1 MNFELIVYTA
11 MALEPQQQ
19 QKLQLELQEKYQTE
33 GVIFLVDPSLIG
45 GMKLVFGDRIEDYSL
60 VYVFSS
66 DINHRKQ
73 HQGLGQQYGGTPFL
87 PAFSEL
93 SSN

>member
-19 QKLQLELQEKYQTE
+19 QKLQLELQEKYHTE

-45 GMKLVFGDRIEDYSL
+45 GMKLVFRDRIEDYSL
-60 VYVFSS
+60 QAKLRAMKK
-66 DINHRKQ
+66 H
-73 HQGLGQQYGGTPFL
+73 LT
-87 PAFSEL
+87 SEE
-93 SSN
+93 

>member
-19 QKLQLELQEKYQTE
+19 QKLQLDLQEKYQTE

-45 GMKLVFGDRIEDYSL
+45 GMKLVFRDRIEDYSL
-60 VYVFSS
+60 QAKLRAMKK
-66 DINHRKQ
+66 H
-73 HQGLGQQYGGTPFL
+73 LT
-87 PAFSEL
+87 SEE
-93 SSN
+93 

>member
-45 GMKLVFGDRIEDYSL
+45 GMKLVFRDRIEDYSL
-60 VYVFSS
+60 QAKLRAMKK
-66 DINHRKQ
+66 H
-73 HQGLGQQYGGTPFL
+73 LT
-87 PAFSEL
+87 SEE
-93 SSN
+93 

>member
-11 MALEPQQQ
+11 VALEPQQQ

-45 GMKLVFGDRIEDYSL
+45 GMKLVFRDRIEDYSL
-60 VYVFSS
+60 QAKLRAMKK
-66 DINHRKQ
+66 H
-73 HQGLGQQYGGTPFL
+73 LT
-87 PAFSEL
+87 SEE
-93 SSN
+93 

>member
-19 QKLQLELQEKYQTE
+19 QKLQLELQEKYQPE

-45 GMKLVFGDRIEDYSL
+45 GMKLVFRDRIEDYSL
-60 VYVFSS
+60 QAKLRAMKK
-66 DINHRKQ
+66 H
-73 HQGLGQQYGGTPFL
+73 LT
-87 PAFSEL
+87 SEE
-93 SSN
+93 

>member
-33 GVIFLVDPSLIG
+33 GGIFLVDPSPIG
-45 GMKLVFGDRIEDYSL
+45 GMKLVCRDRIEDYSL
-60 VYVFSS
+60 QAKLRAM
-66 DINHRKQ
+66 NKH
-73 HQGLGQQYGGTPFL
+73 L
-87 PAFSEL
+87 PSEE
-93 SSN
+93 

>member
-33 GVIFLVDPSLIG
+33 GVIFLVEPSLIG
-45 GMKLVFGDRIEDYSL
+45 GMKLVFRDRIEDYSL
-60 VYVFSS
+60 QAKLRAMKK
-66 DINHRKQ
+66 H
-73 HQGLGQQYGGTPFL
+73 LT
-87 PAFSEL
+87 SEE
-93 SSN
+93 

>member
-19 QKLQLELQEKYQTE
+19 QKLQLEMQEKYQTE

-45 GMKLVFGDRIEDYSL
+45 GMKLVFRDRIEDYSL
-60 VYVFSS
+60 QAKLRAMKK
-66 DINHRKQ
+66 H
-73 HQGLGQQYGGTPFL
+73 LT
-87 PAFSEL
+87 SEE
-93 SSN
+93 

>member
-19 QKLQLELQEKYQTE
+19 LKLQLELQEKYQTE

-45 GMKLVFGDRIEDYSL
+45 GMKLVFRDRIEDYSL
-60 VYVFSS
+60 QAKLRAMKK
-66 DINHRKQ
+66 H
-73 HQGLGQQYGGTPFL
+73 LT
-87 PAFSEL
+87 SEE
-93 SSN
+93 

>member
-33 GVIFLVDPSLIG
+33 GVIYLVDPSLIG
-45 GMKLVFGDRIEDYSL
+45 GMKLVFRDRIEDYSL
-60 VYVFSS
+60 QAKLRAMKK
-66 DINHRKQ
+66 H
-73 HQGLGQQYGGTPFL
+73 LT
-87 PAFSEL
+87 SEE
-93 SSN
+93 

>member
-19 QKLQLELQEKYQTE
+19 QRLQLELQEKYQTE

-45 GMKLVFGDRIEDYSL
+45 GMKLVFRDRIEDYSL
-60 VYVFSS
+60 QAKLRAMKK
-66 DINHRKQ
+66 H
-73 HQGLGQQYGGTPFL
+73 LT
-87 PAFSEL
+87 SEE
-93 SSN
+93 